1 MVTPYLRII
10 QPALRPDVL
19 VVVRTLIRC
28 SPAETAY
35 LLRQNLAV
43 PDNPDTAWLIR
54 QVVGEFPSEIQ
65 SGLRK
70 AMKEA
75 A

>member
-54 QVVGEFPSEIQ
+54 QVLDDFPEETRA
-65 SGLRK
+65 GLK
-70 AMKEA
+70 AAMKPGK
-75 A
+75 